1 MKKRG
6 CTVAFADE
14 REYAVLTAFLNIA
27 PQPTCKAIYKAIE
40 DSPAP
45 RLWISEERAAAV
57 YSLIKK
63 GHNMLRAHKRRK
75 LMYEEMVSRV
85 DAIMA
90 SGEDNLNKAIAKA
103 IYMPAPSFFLSPSTI
118 GTILNTALRKR
129 GRNEYRR

>member
-1 MKKRG
+1 MKKKG
-6 CTVAFADE
+6 CTVAFSDE
-14 REYAVLTAFLNIA
+14 REDAVLTAFLSLA
-27 PQPTCKAIYKAIE
+27 PQPTCKALYKAIG

-63 GHNMLRAHKRRK
+63 GHNMQRAHKRRK
-75 LMYEEMVSRV
+75 LMYEEIVRRV

-90 SGEDNLNKAIAKA
+90 SGGDNFNKAIAKA
-103 IYMPAPSFFLSPSTI
+103 IHMPAPSFFLSPSTI

-129 GRNEYRR
+129 GRNGCRR